1 MAVKYF
7 AYGSN
12 MAEAVMTERSR
23 RHRFLGVARLPDHR
37 LMFNRRS
44 IRTGSGVA
52 DVVPASGESVW
63 GVLYELDD
71 AGLAALDRKEGHDWA
86 YVREPLVVELS
97 ADGSRQRAVTY
108 TVKEKEPVEVEPS
121 ADYLEGIISAASERG
136 LPAAYIDS
144 LRELRS
150 RVAATQGQAP

>member
-1 MAVKYF
+1 VAVKYF

-97 ADGSRQRAVTY
+97 ADGSRQPAVTY

-150 RVAATQGQAP
+150 RVAATQGQAR